1 MWRFV
6 LLAVIAWVG
15 FSLVKRA
22 LIQRSPEDKSKA
34 APKTPDESA
43 KNAEDMGN
51 TENTEN
57 MVKCAHCGVHL
68 PVSEAFLVKD
78 VFYCSKAHLPTPH
91 Q

>member
-1 MWRFV
+1 MWRLV

-22 LIQRSPEDKSKA
+22 LIQRSPEDKSKV

-43 KNAEDMGN
+43 KNA
-51 TENTEN
+51 EN